1 MKILTSKWF
10 EKVFLTISLLL
21 LIWMIIG
28 FIFVG
33 SYIFLLLIEEIKA
46 M

>member
-10 EKVFLTISLLL
+10 EKIFLMTSLLL
-21 LIWMIIG
+21 FIWMIIG
-28 FIFVG
+28 LIFVG
-33 SYIFLLLIEEIKA
+33 GFIFLLLVEEIKT